1 MSVIHSN
8 CAGLGCKAAL
18 IFGTARY
25 RTLRSMEISRA
36 GRVKT
41 TRPVH
46 SRRDAS
52 RGAGISSFP
61 APGRPVVPPF
71 KGASAGT
78 WPRLG
83 SSTCAPRSADVS
95 SGRQRPGEL
104 ARRVFSPDPR
114 LGRSSPPGRLV
125 DAFDQ
130 VVEPLITEITCL
142 RSHEL
147 RLFHLVSAYIDSPSG
162 RTTG

>member
-71 KGASAGT
+71 KGASQERGPDSVPPLVLLAPPTCHPAG
-78 WPRLG
+78 
-83 SSTCAPRSADVS
+83 S
-95 SGRQRPGEL
+95 
-104 ARRVFSPDPR
+104 
-114 LGRSSPPGRLV
+114 
-125 DAFDQ
+125 DQ
-130 VVEPLITEITCL
+130 
-142 RSHEL
+142 
-147 RLFHLVSAYIDSPSG
+147 A
-162 RTTG
+162 